1 MNLYTFFQMVLN
13 MSLTASMV
21 IVCVLL
27 LRLLLKKAPK
37 VISYALWAVV
47 LFRLLCPVSI
57 ESSLSLFGLMD
68 APTTNIITGTSS
80 IQYMPENIVHTE
92 FPAVTHP
99 IPGVSE
105 TVNSMLPQGK
115 EQLVADLLVALVA
128 IGTFVWLVGV
138 LLMAAYSIMSYVKLR
153 RKLLI
158 VSPLQENIYLV
169 DEITTPFVMGVFRP
183 RIYLPSDTEESQMDY
198 IILHEKHHI
207 QRGDH
212 IIKVLAFLSLSI
224 HWFNPLVWVAFLY
237 ANKDMEMSCDE
248 AVVKKLGNHILGDYT
263 ASLLSLAT
271 GKHII
276 AGVPLAFGEGDT
288 KGRIRNLAH
297 WKKPTVWVVLVA
309 VIACVVLGVGLL
321 TNPAKEDKPDYSED
335 GYYLL
340 IGEEGV
346 ESIEV
351 SVPNSSGGV
360 VNADGSAFHIGEK
373 LYLERLQGVTDLRGI
388 TIKALGAIGEII
400 YEFSVPEDATA
411 EEIAD
416 MVDTD
421 AWLLVPTN
429 FEVDVIDEVVTEPS
443 STMPEVGTETP
454 EVGTETPEDY
464 YSLIASSSAEEIE
477 QFAAG
482 VKEDILSNDW
492 VSLSQKLIYPI
503 QIDGKKVNS
512 SEDFLKIDI
521 DGMLNQEFVDAIA
534 AESCREMFFNW
545 QGIMMGAT
553 GQIWISEVDNGSGEW
568 ELKVIALNGLTSV

>member
-1 MNLYTFFQMVLN
+1 MNIYTFLPKLLN
-13 MSLTASMV
+13 MSLTAS
-21 IVCVLL
+21 IAIICVLL

-68 APTTNIITGTSS
+68 APTINSITGTSS
-80 IQYMPENIVHTE
+80 IQYVPENIVHTE
-92 FPAVTHP
+92 FPVVTFP
-99 IPGVSE
+99 IPGISE

-115 EQLVADLLVALVA
+115 EQLVADPLEAPVA
-128 IGTFVWLVGV
+128 IGTYVWLVGV
-138 LLMAAYSIMSYVKLR
+138 FLMAAYSVMSYVKLR

-158 VSPLQENIYLV
+158 VSPLKENIYLV
-169 DEITTPFVMGVFRP
+169 DEITTPFVMGLFRP
-183 RIYLPSDTEESQMDY
+183 KIYLPSDTEESQMDY

-207 QRGDH
+207 RRGDH

-224 HWFNPLVWVAFLY
+224 HWFNPLIWVAFHY
-237 ANKDMEMSCDE
+237 ASKDMEMSCDE

-309 VIACVVLGVGLL
+309 MIACVVLGVGLL
-321 TNPAKEDKPDYSED
+321 TNPAKEEKPDYSED

-351 SVPNSSGGV
+351 TGPNSSGGV

-373 LYLERLQGVTDLRGI
+373 LYLEQLQGVTDLRGI
-388 TIKALGAIGEII
+388 TITALGAIGEII
-400 YEFSVPEDATA
+400 YEISVPEDATT

-416 MVDTD
+416 MVSTD
-421 AWLLVPTN
+421 LWLLVPTS
-429 FEVDVIDEVVTEPS
+429 FEVDIIDEVVTEPS
-443 STMPEVGTETP
+443 STMT

-464 YSLIASSSAEEIE
+464 YSLITSASAEEVE
-477 QFAAG
+477 EFATG
-482 VKEDILSNDW
+482 VKEDILSKDW
-492 VSLSQKLIYPI
+492 VSLSQKLAYPI
-503 QIDGKKVNS
+503 HIDGKKVNS

-521 DGMLNQEFVDAIA
+521 DGMLSQDFVDAIA

-553 GQIWISEVDNGSGEW
+553 GQVWISGVDNGSGEW

>member
-1 MNLYTFFQMVLN
+1 MNIYTFLPKLLN
-13 MSLTASMV
+13 MSLTAS
-21 IVCVLL
+21 IAIICVLL

-37 VISYALWAVV
+37 VISYALWVVV
-47 LFRLLCPVSI
+47 LFRLLCPISI

-68 APTTNIITGTSS
+68 APTTNSITGTSS
-80 IQYMPENIVHTE
+80 IQYVPENIVHTE
-92 FPAVTHP
+92 FPVVTLP
-99 IPGVSE
+99 ISGVSE
-105 TVNSMLPQGK
+105 TINSMLPQG
-115 EQLVADLLVALVA
+115 ERLVADPLEALVV
-128 IGTFVWLVGV
+128 IGTYVWLVGV
-138 LLMAAYSIMSYVKLR
+138 LLMAAYSVMSYVKLR

-158 VSPLQENIYLV
+158 VSPLKENIYLV
-169 DEITTPFVMGVFRP
+169 DEITTPFVMGLFRP
-183 RIYLPSDTEESQMDY
+183 KIYLPSDTEESQMDY

-207 QRGDH
+207 QRGDQ

-321 TNPAKEDKPDYSED
+321 TNPTKEEKPDYSED

-373 LYLERLQGVTDLRGI
+373 LYLEQLQGVTDLRGI
-388 TIKALGAIGEII
+388 KITALGAIGEII
-400 YEFSVPEDATA
+400 YEFSIPEDATA
-411 EEIAD
+411 EEITD
-416 MVDTD
+416 MVGKDL
-421 AWLLVPTN
+421 WLLVPTN

-443 STMPEVGTETP
+443 STMPEVGTVTP
-454 EVGTETPEDY
+454 EVSTETPEDY
-464 YSLIASSSAEEIE
+464 YSLITSTSAEEIE
-477 QFAAG
+477 QFAAE

-492 VSLSQKLIYPI
+492 VSLSQKLAYPVH
-503 QIDGKKVNS
+503 IDGKKVNS

-521 DGMLNQEFVDAIA
+521 DGMLSQEFVDAIA